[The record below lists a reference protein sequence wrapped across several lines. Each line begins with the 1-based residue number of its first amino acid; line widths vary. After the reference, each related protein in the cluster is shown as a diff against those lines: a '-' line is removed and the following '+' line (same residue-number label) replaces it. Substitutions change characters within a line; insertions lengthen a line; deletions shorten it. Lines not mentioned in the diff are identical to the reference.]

1 MLIVHIKCKSQ
12 VCIGMYIKKIIYC
25 PHSKK
30 TIVPWT
36 HVTNSKFFLLKTV
49 KHNLNFREQSHL
61 FHWRHL
67 VISSTDSKV
76 RAALSF

>member
-1 MLIVHIKCKSQ
+1 MQIPSLHWHVH
-12 VCIGMYIKKIIYC
+12 KKIIYC

-36 HVTNSKFFLLKTV
+36 HVTNSNFFLLKTV